1 MIFLTPGILG
11 KYLADE
17 IIEDLGYW
25 QDISFESEAKKAK
38 QFDAYEETDDERK
51 MFMEVYSSKNLK
63 MSK

>member
-38 QFDAYEETDDERK
+38 QFDADEESDDERN
-51 MFMEVYSSKNLK
+51 MFMKVYSSKNLK
-63 MSK
+63 KSK

>member
-38 QFDAYEETDDERK
+38 QFDEESDDERN

-63 MSK
+63 KSK